1 MKQHR
6 KNNGFPFL
14 DIFGYLKNTHKNPKF
29 GKVRQ
34 VPNREFPTKFPD
46 RDLSHSSKFGIFLGI
61 NSLNTQKYPKMGIR
75 YFFLCKSLFS
85 LGVVSSRYNI
95 ERHNFPRKL
104 SLNVVNYLLPGFHRP
119 VYTGRRRKSPRGR
132 RLGGRENRRE
142 GGELGRQPSF
152 DHSDK
157 VSEGKKSRKS
167 QTNKQTKKVEEEAG

>member
-132 RLGGRENRRE
+132 RLGGRENRR
-142 GGELGRQPSF
+142 GGG
-152 DHSDK
+152 
-157 VSEGKKSRKS
+157 GIG
-167 QTNKQTKKVEEEAG
+167 EAT

>member
-1 MKQHR
+1 M
-6 KNNGFPFL
+6 
-14 DIFGYLKNTHKNPKF
+14 
-29 GKVRQ
+29 RQ
-34 VPNREFPTKFPD
+34 VPTREFPTKFPD
-46 RDLSHSSKFGIFLGI
+46 WDLSHSSKFGIFLGI

-132 RLGGRENRRE
+132 RLGERENSR
-142 GGELGRQPSF
+142 GGGNWGGKL
-152 DHSDK
+152 
-157 VSEGKKSRKS
+157 VSIIVIKSAKEKSRENHK
-167 QTNKQTKKVEEEAG
+167 QTNKKTKKVEEEAG

>member
-1 MKQHR
+1 
-6 KNNGFPFL
+6 
-14 DIFGYLKNTHKNPKF
+14 
-29 GKVRQ
+29 
-34 VPNREFPTKFPD
+34 
-46 RDLSHSSKFGIFLGI
+46 
-61 NSLNTQKYPKMGIR
+61 MGIR

-132 RLGGRENRRE
+132 RLGERENSRG
-142 GGELGRQPSF
+142 GGELGRQASF

-167 QTNKQTKKVEEEAG
+167 QTNKQKNEKGRGRGGLKLQGEKRVGEN